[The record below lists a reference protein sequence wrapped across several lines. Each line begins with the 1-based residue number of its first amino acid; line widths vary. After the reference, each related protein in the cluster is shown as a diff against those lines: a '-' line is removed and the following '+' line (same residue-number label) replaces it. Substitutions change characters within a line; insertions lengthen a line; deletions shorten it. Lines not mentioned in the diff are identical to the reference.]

1 MEEKWAKQQ
10 KEALKKISGKSQN
23 DEKTLEPEELL
34 KKAQQFFEAED
45 YDSAMEAYNYGINN
59 LCPNYA
65 PIWNNRAAVQLKLGN
80 YYEAINDASKALQLL
95 DPPVQSNAVMRAKAF
110 IRRGKIFRRKTKLH

>member
-1 MEEKWAKQQ
+1 MLKIKEDGEK
-10 KEALKKISGKSQN
+10 S
-23 DEKTLEPEELL
+23 LEPEELL
-34 KKAQQFFEAED
+34 KKAEQFFNAED

-80 YYEAINDASKALQLL
+80 FYEAINDTSKALQLL
-95 DPPVQSNAVMRAKAF
+95 DPPVEANAMMRVKAYM
-110 IRRGKIFRRKTKLH
+110 RRGKDIFDRK

>member
-1 MEEKWAKQQ
+1 M
-10 KEALKKISGKSQN
+10 
-23 DEKTLEPEELL
+23 EPEELL
-34 KKAQQFFEAED
+34 KKAEQFFIAED

-80 YYEAINDASKALQLL
+80 YYEVINDTSKALQLL
-95 DPPVQSNAVMRAKAF
+95 DPPVEANAMMRVKAF
-110 IRRGKIFRRKTKLH
+110 MRRGTYFQWLVKRKTWPFGQFALSYGYFQNVNGLSQ

>member
-10 KEALKKISGKSQN
+10 KEALKKISGKSQS
-23 DEKTLEPEELL
+23 DDKTLEPEELL

-80 YYEAINDASKALQLL
+80 FYEAINDTSKALQLL
-95 DPPVQSNAVMRAKAF
+95 DPPVEANAMMRVKAF
-110 IRRGKIFRRKTKLH
+110 IRRGKIN